1 MRSKRYGFAH
11 LVQPGLPDPS
21 TRNIRSSTPT
31 ESAKS
36 ERLFVSSKMPTDRS
50 ITQTSLAELIVVTG
64 DPALRYRPR
73 FDRPHL
79 LGHAYRAN
87 GDSQGSFAAPGGCQ
101 LQVLPRS
108 GSRDA
113 TRDPSR

>member
-64 DPALRYRPR
+64 DRGGYALLFEVPSIRVRSRLLDAIDTWGPR
-73 FDRPHL
+73 H
-79 LGHAYRAN
+79 
-87 GDSQGSFAAPGGCQ
+87 
-101 LQVLPRS
+101 
-108 GSRDA
+108 SRNA
-113 TRDPSR
+113 ETGK